1 MGGSGFGDGEVA
13 GWGWGVLE
21 AGKVPR
27 SRAVL
32 QNCGG
37 KAGYWREEVSGN
49 GADRWLPGDS
59 RARSFSSGQVCGAL
73 GERGRKREL
82 WDNVAVFLRM

>member
-21 AGKVPR
+21 GGKVPR

-49 GADRWLPGDS
+49 GADRWLRGVPGPGVSAQD
-59 RARSFSSGQVCGAL
+59 RYVGL
-73 GERGRKREL
+73 
-82 WDNVAVFLRM
+82 